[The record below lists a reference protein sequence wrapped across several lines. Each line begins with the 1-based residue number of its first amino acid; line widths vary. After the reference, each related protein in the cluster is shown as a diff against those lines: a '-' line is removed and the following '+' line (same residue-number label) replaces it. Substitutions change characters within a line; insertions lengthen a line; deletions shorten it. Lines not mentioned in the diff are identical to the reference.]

1 MQLVRCFKTFQVPTV
16 FLSHFT
22 LGSSGYRSSSNAFIF
37 SFVNKD
43 NLPPF
48 KSPVKYKYAG
58 GALYTNVGYGP
69 TFGGGL
75 DIYIANNANNAH
87 TNSYTNFGYTYQAPS
102 GYSYRS
108 TKAKNL
114 LAGAYKFIPSE
125 VETFYFK

>member
-1 MQLVRCFKTFQVPTV
+1 MQFRCFKTFQVPTV

-37 SFVNKD
+37 SFANKD

-48 KSPVKYKYAG
+48 KYPVKYAG
-58 GALYTNVGYGP
+58 DALYTNVRYGP
-69 TFGGGL
+69 TFGRGR
-75 DIYIANNANNAH
+75 DIYIANNANAH
-87 TNSYTNFGYTYQAPS
+87 SYSYTNFGYTYQAPS
-102 GYSYRS
+102 GYSYGS

-125 VETFYFK
+125 VETFYFNV